1 MSLSIAMS
9 GLFHFVTVKPEGDG
23 IKPENITVF
32 DFLSCGASERF
43 SCDAAIASRLWRG
56 ANRFFR
62 LTQWI
67 ETADAEWLTEMPGES
82 KWAGVESFGR
92 IESFSVFRD
101 ESDLQRCKMCR
112 ISRFF

>member
-1 MSLSIAMS
+1 MSLSIAMFE
-9 GLFHFVTVKPEGDG
+9 LFHFVTVKPGVDG

-67 ETADAEWLTEMPGES
+67 ETADVEWLTEMPGDAKE
-82 KWAGVESFGR
+82 AGDESFRR
-92 IESFSVFRD
+92 IGSFSVFR
-101 ESDLQRCKMCR
+101 
-112 ISRFF
+112 